1 MSYLDLLIDQAKEVT
16 EKQDCSFSGGGGIH
30 TLNGNMETIAD
41 IEDFNR
47 HNTVE

>member
-1 MSYLDLLIDQAKEVT
+1 MSPKFLFA
-16 EKQDCSFSGGGGIH
+16 GGGGIH

-47 HNTVE
+47 HNTGTVTYL